1 MLFVDWSVLNLL
13 DFLNSDSI
21 KITDLHTTLTT
32 QTLVLIYGF
41 SPAFNQLVYIHGTD
55 VRAFPIAGTFVFVH
69 SYLPHLVVSSLSVKF
84 VTI

>member
-1 MLFVDWSVLNLL
+1 
-13 DFLNSDSI
+13 
-21 KITDLHTTLTT
+21 
-32 QTLVLIYGF
+32 LV
-41 SPAFNQLVYIHGTD
+41 NIHGTD